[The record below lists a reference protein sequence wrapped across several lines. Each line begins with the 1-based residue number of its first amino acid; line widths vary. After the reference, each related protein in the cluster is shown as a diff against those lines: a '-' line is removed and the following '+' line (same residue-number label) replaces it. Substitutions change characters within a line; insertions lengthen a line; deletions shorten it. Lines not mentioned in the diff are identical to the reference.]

1 MGWVHRKRRAG
12 AYLAIAALALQIAVS
27 FGHVHL
33 DAVARAAPHDAV
45 AGPHKAAAAQAS
57 RQSPVQNSGA
67 DDDYCA
73 ICASI
78 FLVST
83 SFASEPPK
91 LPVPDGFAR
100 IRHTLAV
107 AGAFLPPRHVHFQ
120 SRAPPAA

>member
-1 MGWVHRKRRAG
+1 MGWVHRHKRHG
-12 AYLAIAALALQIAVS
+12 ALFALAALALQIAVS

-33 DAVARAAPHDAV
+33 DGLVRPSHALTTSHNTVVAQSSQQAPT
-45 AGPHKAAAAQAS
+45 
-57 RQSPVQNSGA
+57 QNTG

-83 SFASEPPK
+83 SFVSAPPQ
-91 LPVPDGFAR
+91 LPVPDVFAR
-100 IRHTLAV
+100 VEQTFSTAHGIIAPLRV
-107 AGAFLPPRHVHFQ
+107 AFR